1 MLTTRENFQK
11 SGRESQN
18 STREKKI
25 SSREKIQKVCPWNS
39 KSARENPD
47 QKFAKRILDLILWWA
62 C

>member
-1 MLTTRENFQK
+1 MQIVPVKIFVKLHPW
-11 SGRESQN
+11 
-18 STREKKI
+18 KKI

-47 QKFAKRILDLILWWA
+47 QKFAKLILDLILVGV